1 MQKPTTP
8 DIRLITLDL
17 DDTLLNSDKH
27 LSPRNEAVLRRAAE
41 AGVEIVP
48 ASGRFYD
55 AFPEEIR
62 RLDFVHYI
70 VAVNGAE
77 IRDLRSGKPIL
88 TAELP
93 LDVSLRVMEYLDSLP
108 VIYDC
113 YMDGWGWMTAEL
125 QAKAAEFAPNR
136 HYLDMLLNKR
146 SPVPELKAFLR
157 EKGRDIQKIQFFI
170 KIVEEMPAIMEE
182 LSRRFPEVSI
192 TSSISNNVEI
202 NAPKANKGAALI
214 ALADYLG
221 LEISQTMSF
230 GDQLNDLSMIRTA
243 GLGVAMGNAVPE
255 LKAEADY
262 ITIPCNDDGVA
273 FAVEKFCFTEES

>member
-1 MQKPTTP
+1 MPKPTMP

-17 DDTLLNSDKH
+17 DDTLLNSEKR
-27 LSPRNEAVLRRAAE
+27 LSPRNEATLRRAAA

-62 RLDFVHYI
+62 RLDFVNYI

-77 IRDLRSGKPIL
+77 IRDLRSDKPIL
-88 TAELP
+88 KAELP
-93 LDVSLRVMEYLDSLP
+93 LEVSLRVMEYLDTLP

-136 HYLDMLLNKR
+136 HYLDMLLHKR

-170 KIVEEMPAIMEE
+170 KNVDEKPAIMAE
-182 LSRRFPEVSI
+182 LSRRFPEVST
-192 TSSISNNVEI
+192 TSSISNNIEI
-202 NAPKANKGAALI
+202 NAPSANKGAALR
-214 ALADYLG
+214 ALAAYLG
-221 LEISQTMSF
+221 LDISQTMSF
-230 GDQLNDLSMIRTA
+230 GDQLNDLSMIRAA

-255 LKAEADY
+255 LKAEANY
-262 ITIPCNDDGVA
+262 ITGHCNDDGVA
-273 FAVEKFCFTEES
+273 LAVEKFCLTEES

>member
-125 QAKAAEFAPNR
+125 QAKAEEFAPNR

-170 KIVEEMPAIMEE
+170 KNVDEKSAIMEE

-202 NAPKANKGAALI
+202 NAPKANKGAALT
-214 ALADYLG
+214 ALANYLG
-221 LEISQTMSF
+221 LDISQTMSF

-262 ITIPCNDDGVA
+262 ITSPCNDDGVA